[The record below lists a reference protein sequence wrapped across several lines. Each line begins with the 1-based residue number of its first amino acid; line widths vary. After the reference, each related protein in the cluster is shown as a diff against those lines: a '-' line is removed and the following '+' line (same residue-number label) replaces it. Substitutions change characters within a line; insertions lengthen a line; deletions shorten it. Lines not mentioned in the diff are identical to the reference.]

1 MQGKMAK
8 LFPQSTLS
16 YESSFA
22 RLASHV
28 ALADKDLLTKALMIA
43 EKNGLDQQTL
53 AIKREVVRSEALLTD
68 LAKNRVD
75 RTARLREGDLI
86 FQGFSARTARP
97 IRVEVHNGPC
107 NEQSSTWTTIGLQY
121 LPSNPGIFGVSLFR
135 RLKAGECVRA
145 VTSQSGTSAEPE
157 IIGGEN
163 TVGSAVSDW
172 GRTRL
177 YGRFGGELFGRGV
190 HKGVQPAGA
199 LTVDFSVFPL
209 NLASAKSGQL
219 GLQVYLEGRIESISV
234 TSQPEPPT
242 STCPIVGSR
251 VDDSRL
257 ICTFSGLP
265 KTGRIGEAGIYAP
278 YLPWKRT
285 HYRGSELGIVVA
297 PILKIGTQGR
307 IQNVDQAVPFDFDYK
322 GATYHGTEL
331 RSGPYSYRAIGGRV
345 GLVRLFYQDAKQG
358 ESNYLLNR
366 TGPILLTHVDFMVGH
381 WQNFSLPQGLPLP
394 LRAEFRGNLDL
405 PNTPFFA
412 GAFVNIGQGPND
424 YRFFFGMR
432 TEFSQLSTKI
442 RWRHNPAKLFYEP
455 SRSATRGRKTT
466 AEPKPSQVP

>member
-1 MQGKMAK
+1 MLAK
-8 LFPQSTLS
+8 AQ
-16 YESSFA
+16 
-22 RLASHV
+22 
-28 ALADKDLLTKALMIA
+28 KIA
-43 EKNGLDQQTL
+43 ETNGLDQETL
-53 AIKREVVRSEALLTD
+53 AIKREVVRSKTLLLD
-68 LAKNRVD
+68 LAKNQVD
-75 RTARLREGDLI
+75 RTARLREGDLL
-86 FQGFSARTARP
+86 FQGFSPKTARP

-107 NEQSSTWTTIGLQY
+107 NEESSTWTTIGLQY

-135 RLKAGECVRA
+135 RLRAGECVRA
-145 VTSQSGTSAEPE
+145 VASESATSTKPE
-157 IIGGEN
+157 VIGSEN

-177 YGRFGGELFGRGV
+177 YGRVGGELFGRGV
-190 HKGVQPAGA
+190 HRGIQPAGA

-209 NLASAKSGQL
+209 NLSDPKL
-219 GLQVYLEGRIESISV
+219 RRFGLQVYLEGRIESISA
-234 TSQPEPPT
+234 TSQPDPPNT
-242 STCPIVGSR
+242 PCPSAGSR
-251 VDDSRL
+251 VDTGSSRL

-278 YLPWKRT
+278 YLIPWKRT
-285 HYRGSELGIVVA
+285 HYRGSEVGVVVA
-297 PILKIGTQGR
+297 PILKVATQGR
-307 IQNVDQAVPFDFDYK
+307 FQNVDQSVPFDFDYK
-322 GATYHGTEL
+322 GSTYHGTEL
-331 RSGPYSYRAIGGRV
+331 RAGPYSYRAIGGRV

-366 TGPILLTHVDFMVGH
+366 TGPILLTHIDFMVGH

-405 PNTPFFA
+405 PSTPFFA